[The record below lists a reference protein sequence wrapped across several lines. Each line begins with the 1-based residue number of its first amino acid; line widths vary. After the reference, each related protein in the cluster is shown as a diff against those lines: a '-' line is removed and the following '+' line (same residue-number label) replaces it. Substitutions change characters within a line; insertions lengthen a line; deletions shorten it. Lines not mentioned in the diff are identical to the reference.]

1 MVMADAWQSL
11 LRCGA
16 LSLAL
21 CDTLD
26 ALHRSADERGSMEQ
40 PAVLRLYA
48 LCEELRVSS
57 AWALCLD
64 TAEVR
69 ARLRECAAGEQMA
82 A

>member
-16 LSLAL
+16 LTLAL

-26 ALHRSADERGSMEQ
+26 SLHRSADETGTMPQ
-40 PAVLRLYA
+40 AAVLRLYA

-64 TAEVR
+64 TADVR
-69 ARLRECAAGEQMA
+69 RQLAARQDCAAA
-82 A
+82 